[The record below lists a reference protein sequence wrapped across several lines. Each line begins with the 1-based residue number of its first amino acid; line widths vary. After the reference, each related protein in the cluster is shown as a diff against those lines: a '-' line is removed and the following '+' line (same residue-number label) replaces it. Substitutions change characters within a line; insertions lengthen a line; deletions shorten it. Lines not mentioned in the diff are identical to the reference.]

1 MPPMSRYDFVIF
13 DWDGTVMDST
23 ALIASCIQAACRDEG
38 LAVPSDQDAR
48 WVIGLGIGASM
59 ARVAPGITQQQQLS
73 LADRYRRHFLSREH
87 EAPLFPGIREA
98 LDQLRSRNRTL
109 AVATGKARR
118 GLERALDSSGLRQ
131 HFDWTRCADEGHPKP
146 HPDMVLW
153 LLEQTGAD
161 PGRTVMIGDTTHD
174 LELAANA
181 GVDAVAVCYGA
192 HDSETLREHPAAH
205 YAQSVAD
212 LREWLDRHA

>member
-1 MPPMSRYDFVIF
+1 MSRYDFVIF

-23 ALIASCIQAACRDEG
+23 ALIASCIQDACRDEG
-38 LAVPSDQDAR
+38 LAVPSTHDAR
-48 WVIGLGIGASM
+48 WVIGLGIAASM
-59 ARVAPGITQQQQLS
+59 ARVAPGITQQQQMS

-87 EAPLFPGIREA
+87 EAPLFAGIRET
-98 LDQLRSRNRTL
+98 LDDLRGRGRTM

-118 GLERALDSSGLRQ
+118 GLERAFDSSGLRS
-131 HFDWTRCADEGHPKP
+131 HFDFSRCADEGHPKP

-181 GVDAVAVCYGA
+181 GIDAVGVCYGA
-192 HDSETLREHPAAH
+192 HGPDTLRERPARH
-205 YAQSVAD
+205 YADSVED
-212 LREWLDRHA
+212 LRRWLALNA

>member
-1 MPPMSRYDFVIF
+1 MSRYDFVIF

-23 ALIASCIQAACRDEG
+23 GLIASCIQDACRDEG
-38 LAVPSDQDAR
+38 LPVPSAHDAR
-48 WVIGLGIGASM
+48 WVIGLGIAASM
-59 ARVAPGITQQQQLS
+59 ARVAPGITPQQQMS

-87 EAPLFPGIREA
+87 EAPLFEGIRET
-98 LDQLRSRNRTL
+98 LDDLRGRGRML

-118 GLERALDSSGLRQ
+118 GLERAFDSSGLRG
-131 HFDWTRCADEGHPKP
+131 HFDFSRCADEGHPKP

-161 PGRTVMIGDTTHD
+161 PARTLMIGDTTHD
-174 LELAANA
+174 LELASNA

-192 HDSETLREHPAAH
+192 HDADSLREHRASH
-205 YAQSVAD
+205 YAESVAD
-212 LREWLDRHA
+212 LRQWLAHHA

>member
-1 MPPMSRYDFVIF
+1 MSRYDFVIF

-23 ALIASCIQAACRDEG
+23 GLIASCIQDACRDEG
-38 LAVPSDQDAR
+38 IAVPSEEDAR
-48 WVIGLGIGASM
+48 WVIGLGIAASM
-59 ARVAPGITQQQQLS
+59 ARIAPGITQDRQLA

-87 EAPLFPGIREA
+87 EAPLFAGVREM
-98 LDQLRSRNRTL
+98 LDDLRGRDRTL

-118 GLERALDSSGLRQ
+118 GLERAFDSSGLRG
-131 HFDWTRCADEGHPKP
+131 HFDFSRCADEGHPKP

-161 PGRTVMIGDTTHD
+161 PARTVLIGDTTHD

-181 GVDAVAVCYGA
+181 GIDAVGVCYGA
-192 HDSETLREHPAAH
+192 HGGDTLRERPARH
-205 YAQSVAD
+205 YAGSVAE
-212 LREWLDRHA
+212 LRQWLAANA